1 MSTRE
6 VKRPR
11 RYVARHW
18 LLLLRPFMR
27 YSGPRDA
34 YVLRLV
40 GRSRGPVL
48 RPERRQQKR
57 FEGVERR
64 RTRVAA

>member
-1 MSTRE
+1 

-18 LLLLRPFMR
+18 LVLLKPFTR
-27 YSGPRDA
+27 YSMARDA

-40 GRSRGPVL
+40 GRRAGPVL
-48 RPERRQQKR
+48 RADRRHQRR
-57 FEGVERR
+57 FEGVDRR
-64 RTRVAA
+64 GASVA